1 MAQSALRDISPT
13 WWKDI
18 KPQASQEQGS
28 ILSQFTS
35 LDTPENM
42 SLGAT
47 VADMLMGFAPGIGT
61 AQGIR
66 DFERARRDD
75 DTLGMVLGGVGAIPF
90 AGGVVKAA
98 RTVGKASKAA
108 GKIGYNPDA
117 IANAYPATGPGSMN
131 YSNPAKPE
139 GFMQKQAT
147 SEELALQKARNAA
160 QKDILLGNYD
170 PFFPVEQRYY
180 ANPSNYNI
188 QGNTLTDAIPARAD
202 TIAKYEARFD
212 TPEIR
217 QSLKDAYAKGLSPSS
232 IDWYAMGQLE
242 DEFIK
247 ELGPEIGPMMF
258 RQRFAE
264 SMASTTGGADPTSN
278 LLMANYVNFQKE
290 AGNPLPQ
297 GSWNYPHP
305 IGGRYLSGNMAMA
318 DKVMMQGNPL
328 TATDQSKRFN
338 FMSNFLG
345 DRSRATIDEQM
356 SGLFESGL
364 TAPPGAS
371 YGIMEKVLGS
381 VGDEIGVMPANAQDV
396 MWAGA
401 KGVEGK
407 PMIQIFNEA
416 VERTA
421 RVTGKSR
428 REVVREFILAKSPL
442 YGIGGAAI
450 LGGVASSQDQQEQ
463 AQ

>member
-1 MAQSALRDISPT
+1 MAESALRNLQRERMNARRARIGMEPFV
-13 WWKDI
+13 
-18 KPQASQEQGS
+18 PQAPTKTAGQV
-28 ILSQFTS
+28 
-35 LDTPENM
+35 M
-42 SLGAT
+42 
-47 VADMLMGFAPGIGT
+47 ADMLGGMAVPLSAVPVAGDIAGLAADAAMYATRPE
-61 AQGIR
+61 
-66 DFERARRDD
+66 ER
-75 DTLGMVLGGVGAIPF
+75 TLGNAALTLAGVLPLVPSASAIR
-90 AGGVVKAA
+90 AGGKATG
-98 RTVGKASKAA
+98 RL
-108 GKIGYNPDA
+108 GYNPDV
-117 IANAYPATGPGSMN
+117 IANAYPVTGPGSMN
-131 YSNPAKPE
+131 FSNPAKPE

-160 QKDILLGNYD
+160 QKDILQGNYD
-170 PFFPVEQRYY
+170 PLFPVEQRYY

-202 TIAKYEARFD
+202 TIAKYQARFD

-217 QSLKDAYAKGLSPSS
+217 QSLRDAYAKGLSPSS
-232 IDWYAMGQLE
+232 VDWYAMGQLE
-242 DEFIK
+242 DAFIK
-247 ELGPEIGPMMF
+247 ELGPVVGPMMF

-264 SMASTTGGADPTSN
+264 SMAATTGGADPTSN

-290 AGNPLPQ
+290 AGNALPQ

-338 FMSNFLG
+338 FAANFMG

-356 SGLFESGL
+356 SGLFEPGL

-371 YGIMEKVLGS
+371 YGVMERVLGG
-381 VGDEIGVMPANAQDV
+381 VADELQVMPANAQDV

-416 VERTA
+416 IERTA

-428 REVVREFILAKSPL
+428 NDVLRDFIRAKSPL
-442 YGIGGAAI
+442 YGIGGAAV
-450 LGGVASSQDQQEQ
+450 LGGVAASQDQEGQTQ
-463 AQ
+463 

>member
-1 MAQSALRDISPT
+1 MEPFV
-13 WWKDI
+13 
-18 KPQASQEQGS
+18 PQEQTN

-47 VADMLMGFAPGIGT
+47 VADMLMGFAPGVGT

-66 DFERARRDD
+66 DFERARRDN
-75 DTLGMVLGGVGAIPF
+75 DTLGMVLGGVGAIPI
-90 AGGVVKAA
+90 AGGIVKTGKAGKAGVKAL
-98 RTVGKASKAA
+98 GKL
-108 GKIGYNPDA
+108 GYNLDE
-117 IANAYPATGPGSMN
+117 IANAYPTTGPGSMN

-202 TIAKYEARFD
+202 TVAKYKARFD

-217 QSLKDAYAKGLSPSS
+217 QSLKDAYDRGLSPSS

-247 ELGPEIGPMMF
+247 ELGPEIGPTMF

-278 LLMANYVNFQKE
+278 LLMTNYVNFQKE

-356 SGLFESGL
+356 SGLFEPGL

-381 VGDEIGVMPANAQDV
+381 VADEIGVMPANAQDV

-428 REVVREFILAKSPL
+428 REVVRDFIRAKSPL
-442 YGIGGAAI
+442 YGIGGAAV
-450 LGGVASSQDQQEQ
+450 LGGVASSQGQQEQ